1 MWDLAK
7 EWERLWEDWKVGTF
21 TELQTSEMETHSITL
36 YKKLNKYSRE
46 LKVRSNIIIICFRPF
61 WHFSSVNYYMLN
73 VCICLHTIFK
83 RGTNRCIDSFVPFYL
98 QDKAKTRVKK

>member
-1 MWDLAK
+1 MFLSLQFIPQEMGVCKKKKKKNYIFRPFVFRQELEQIEAVWDLAK

-61 WHFSSVNYYMLN
+61 WHFSSVN
-73 VCICLHTIFK
+73 
-83 RGTNRCIDSFVPFYL
+83 
-98 QDKAKTRVKK
+98 